1 MRTTIWLDPKTKV
14 KFDVVIDILEFHAK
28 RDVTQPEAL
37 RFLMEVFTELD
48 EATKLA
54 KLEAV

>member
-1 MRTTIWLDPKTKV
+1 MKNSIGLDPKTKE
-14 KFDVVIDILEFHAK
+14 KFDTVNGILKYHSQ
-28 RDVTQPEAL
+28 RDVTQSETL